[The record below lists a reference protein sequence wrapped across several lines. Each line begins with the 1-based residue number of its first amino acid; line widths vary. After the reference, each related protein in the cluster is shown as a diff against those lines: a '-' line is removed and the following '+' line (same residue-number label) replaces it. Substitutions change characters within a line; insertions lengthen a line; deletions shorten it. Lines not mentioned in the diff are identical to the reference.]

1 LLRVYT
7 EDLFL
12 MPDLSGSTVS
22 PGITAYD
29 GNLLNDVF
37 SSIKKS
43 WRDIVSPTNFAI
55 QVVVFRDGTAFKFS
69 MQHAAGDA
77 VGKYKILLLNQHGVP
92 NGYFKLC
99 TMQLQHSATGFMVR
113 YHNERSNST
122 GNTELPAI
130 ATFRIHDGRCAR
142 GFGPNKL
149 ASGGIS
155 ARGTF
160 SSLP

>member
-1 LLRVYT
+1 
-7 EDLFL
+7 

-77 VGKYKILLLNQHGVP
+77 VGKSEQNTS
-92 NGYFKLC
+92 F
-99 TMQLQHSATGFMVR
+99 
-113 YHNERSNST
+113 RSTRRS
-122 GNTELPAI
+122 
-130 ATFRIHDGRCAR
+130 
-142 GFGPNKL
+142 
-149 ASGGIS
+149 
-155 ARGTF
+155 
-160 SSLP
+160 